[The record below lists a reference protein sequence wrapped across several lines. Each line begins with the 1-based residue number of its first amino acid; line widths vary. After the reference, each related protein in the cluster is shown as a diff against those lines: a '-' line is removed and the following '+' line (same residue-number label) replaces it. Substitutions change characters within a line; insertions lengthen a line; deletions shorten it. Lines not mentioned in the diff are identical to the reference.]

1 MGFFKVL
8 YSTVRNACRRLYN
21 LGCAAVRKIWPAGA
35 SESLHLTAVKLTNT
49 VTNTCKSSYDL
60 CCAAVMKVD
69 NAVRVA
75 GEQIVPDSQ
84 VREKIGG
91 ILLAVLNC
99 GVDITIRKRLKGYTC
114 KFPLLTKISL
124 GRDSDSIETSPWF
137 YLQLYNIVGVGLKSR
152 RPSDHGN
159 KKPKCSEDEEKME
172 ELRKEKDKMKEEMN
186 IINYHL
192 KILLEQI
199 QILVQWIKP
208 FEFPNEKL
216 LLESVQKLEDVTSPC
231 EMEEE
236 VKVGD

>member
-99 GVDITIRKRLKGYTC
+99 GVDITIRKRLKGYT
-114 KFPLLTKISL
+114 
-124 GRDSDSIETSPWF
+124 F